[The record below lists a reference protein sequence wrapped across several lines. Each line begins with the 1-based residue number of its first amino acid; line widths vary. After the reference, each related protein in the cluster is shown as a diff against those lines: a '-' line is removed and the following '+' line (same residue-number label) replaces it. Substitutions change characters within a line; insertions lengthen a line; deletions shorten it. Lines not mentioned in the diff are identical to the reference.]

1 MKFLE
6 KDLETIIYESGR
18 DLLEERGL
26 LIEGKLLR
34 QVKIGNYG
42 IADLISVTKP
52 TYDWHK
58 WKREIFIPGYITIFE
73 LKKENIGISALLQSI
88 GYAKGIQS
96 YLQRRNKDYL
106 FRINICLI
114 GKEID
119 KSGNFIYLPDLINN
133 EYFTLE
139 YLTYE
144 FRLDGLH
151 FINQNGYIL
160 NNEGF

>member
-18 DLLEERGL
+18 DLLEAKGL

-52 TYDWHK
+52 TYDWYK
-58 WKREIFIPGYITIFE
+58 EKKEIFIPGYITIFE

-96 YLQRRNKDYL
+96 YLQRRNKEHL

-133 EYFTLE
+133 EHFTLE

-144 FRLDGLH
+144 FRIDGLCFKQH
-151 FINQNGYIL
+151 SNFIL
-160 NNEGF
+160 TNEGF